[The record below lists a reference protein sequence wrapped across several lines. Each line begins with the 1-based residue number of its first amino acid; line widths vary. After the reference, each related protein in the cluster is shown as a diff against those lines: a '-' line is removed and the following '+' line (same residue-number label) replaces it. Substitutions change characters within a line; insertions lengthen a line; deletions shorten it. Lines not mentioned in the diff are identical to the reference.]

1 MLFNSFVRQLGN
13 GKVLESALQHSK
25 FVNHNGAKM
34 VDVWNVNK
42 LTEAQTKMEV
52 GKLRTKAAQ

>member
-1 MLFNSFVRQLGN
+1 MQILRFSFYGM
-13 GKVLESALQHSK
+13 ESFIKK
-25 FVNHNGAKM
+25 FENHNGAKM

-42 LTEAQTKMEV
+42 LTEARIKMEV